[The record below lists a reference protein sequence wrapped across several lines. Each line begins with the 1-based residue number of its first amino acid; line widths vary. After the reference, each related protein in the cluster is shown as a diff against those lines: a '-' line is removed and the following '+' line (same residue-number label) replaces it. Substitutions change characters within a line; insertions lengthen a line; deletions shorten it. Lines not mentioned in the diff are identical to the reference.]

1 MLRVV
6 RSDPGRKRDG
16 NRVHA
21 VNCSIRQSHAKA
33 PDVQALAGMLARLD
47 LAMGVAD
54 TESDLDRLANEAEAV
69 IACLAR
75 VRAVGIGEVR
85 IKLDVLRARLEE
97 SLDPEAPSEAT
108 TLALVAGIVSDLA
121 LLDPLA
127 A

>member
-1 MLRVV
+1 M
-6 RSDPGRKRDG
+6 
-16 NRVHA
+16 
-21 VNCSIRQSHAKA
+21 
-33 PDVQALAGMLARLD
+33 QALAGMLARLD

-54 TESDLDRLANEAEAV
+54 TESDLDCLANEAEAV

-75 VRAVGIGEVR
+75 VRAAGIGEVR

-121 LLDPLA
+121 LLDPRA